1 MPVNTPSARSK
12 PIEILR
18 ETIISASRTAP
29 TTTMVRRFDRFFEL
43 THRGTTWGTEVRGGV
58 LTFVTMAYI
67 VILNPLI
74 LGGTKDV
81 VGHSLQVQQVAAV
94 TALSAGVMTVLFGL
108 VARLPFAF
116 AAGLGINSFLAVN
129 VVRILTWQE
138 AMGLVVIN
146 GLIIVVLAATGLR
159 RLIFN
164 AVPAQLKTA
173 ITVGIGLFIAF
184 IGFVDSGFVRSTN
197 MSSPP
202 VQLGEA
208 GSIATLPTL
217 VFLLALVVMA
227 VLMARKVKGA
237 LLIGIVVATIVAIV
251 AESIWHVGP
260 SGPKNPGG
268 WNLTVPALPSSLV
281 ELPNLGLVGQV
292 DLLGSFGRIGALAAI
307 MLVFTL
313 VFTNFFDAMGSMT
326 GLARSAGLSKED
338 GTFPRLQSALIV
350 EGVGAVVGGGTSASS
365 NTVFV
370 ESAAGIGE
378 GAKTGLASVVTG
390 VLFLLA
396 MFFTPLTQVVPLEV
410 AAAALVIVGSLMVV
424 QIRHIDFHEFS
435 SVLPVFLTI
444 IVMPLTYS
452 IANGIGVGF
461 ISWVLVRS
469 LAGKAREISPLLWVV
484 AAGFLVYFARGPIQL
499 LFSH

>member
-1 MPVNTPSARSK
+1 M
-12 PIEILR
+12 
-18 ETIISASRTAP
+18 
-29 TTTMVRRFDRFFEL
+29 
-43 THRGTTWGTEVRGGV
+43 

-81 VGHSLQVQQVAAV
+81 VGHSLQGAQVAAV

-129 VVRILTWQE
+129 VVHVVTWQE

-146 GLIIVVLAATGLR
+146 GIIIVLLAATGLR

-164 AVPAQLKTA
+164 AVPAPLKTA

-208 GSIATLPTL
+208 GSIATVPTM
-217 VFLLALVVMA
+217 VFLIALIVMG

-251 AESIWHVGP
+251 LEAIFHIGP
-260 SGPKNPGG
+260 SLGKNPAG
-268 WNLTVPALPSSLV
+268 WNLTVPQLPSSLV
-281 ELPNLGLVGQV
+281 SLPNLSLVGQV
-292 DLLGSFGRIGALAAI
+292 DLFGSFGRIGALAAV

-326 GLARSAGLSKED
+326 GLARSAGLAAED

-350 EGVGAVVGGGTSASS
+350 EGVGAVVGGGVSASS

-370 ESAAGIGE
+370 ESASGIGE
-378 GAKTGLASVVTG
+378 GAKTGFASVVTG

-410 AAAALVIVGSLMVV
+410 AAAALVIVGALMVV
-424 QIRHIDFHEFS
+424 QIRHIDFSEFS
-435 SVLPVFLTI
+435 VVLPVFLTI

-469 LAGKAREISPLLWVV
+469 LAGKAREISPLLWIV
-484 AAGFLVYFARGPIQL
+484 AAGFLIYFARGPIEML
-499 LFSH
+499 LPH